1 MVIVDMPGG
10 IILMIVYNSTSLT
23 ISIEDDSQ
31 RDERSR
37 NTIVQK

>member
-31 RDERSR
+31 RD
-37 NTIVQK
+37 V